1 MGNRKD
7 LYKKF
12 LNLIALVGTATIL
25 VQGFGD
31 KKYEFKTYKGK
42 RNLKDYEDFL
52 KGKNIDY
59 RNSYVEAEGNMVR
72 IFEKEKG
79 KHLIT
84 ENNPNSIN
92 EIVEMYKMNKE
103 EFLKINNLHDNQ
115 PLKIGM
121 ELKIYWYK
129 EYDFTL
135 EELDESSKWIYHYV
149 LPGENLEK
157 IAQQYDISE
166 EEIRK
171 NNSEIFNENQIKTY
185 STIKIHKKHKIKTK
199 ELCKK

>member
-59 RNSYVEAEGNMVR
+59 RNSYVEAEGNIVR

-185 STIKIHKKHKIKTK
+185 STIKIPKKHKIKTK
-199 ELCKK
+199 ELYKK